1 MRRAILAF
9 TAISLAGCGDVL
21 SPNAAALSFQGTVT
35 SEASGQPVSGAH
47 VALTDPVILYG
58 ERASTTTDAQGHYTL
73 AYSLDNCV
81 AGTLGI
87 ALGASATGFVEKT
100 YQASCTASVQ
110 QVDFSLA
117 TAP

>member
-1 MRRAILAF
+1 
-9 TAISLAGCGDVL
+9 
-21 SPNAAALSFQGTVT
+21 
-35 SEASGQPVSGAH
+35 
-47 VALTDPVILYG
+47 VILYG
-58 ERASTTTDAQGHYTL
+58 ERASTTTDAQGHYAL

-87 ALGASATGFVEKT
+87 TLAASATGLTEKS
-100 YQASCTASVQ
+100 YQASCISSVQ